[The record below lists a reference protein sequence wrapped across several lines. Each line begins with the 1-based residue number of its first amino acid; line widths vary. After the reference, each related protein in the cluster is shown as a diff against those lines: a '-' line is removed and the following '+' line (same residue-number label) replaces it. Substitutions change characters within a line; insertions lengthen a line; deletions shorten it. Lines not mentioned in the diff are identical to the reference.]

1 MTSALF
7 GALPEREGVRFCVMV
22 AATAV
27 RPQRRVE
34 LVLQSGARAGS
45 HPLQPAGEGAYET
58 YIAGARAGDRYAY
71 RLDGGDLRP
80 DPASR
85 HQPDGVHG
93 PSQVIAADSYP
104 WRDANWQGRDARE
117 QVLYELHIGTFT
129 PEGTFDAARRRLPY
143 LADLGVTTVELMP
156 VADFA
161 GSRNWGYDG
170 VCLFAPSR
178 AYGHPDDL
186 RALVDDAHALGLS
199 VMLDVVYNHL
209 GPEGAYITQF
219 NPNYVT
225 NRHATAWGSAINLD
239 GCGSGLVRRFILD
252 NAKHWIREYHVDG
265 LRLDATHALVDDG
278 PVTLV
283 AELAADVRRE
293 AAWPVTLH
301 AEDHR
306 NLAAMLHATQEGGWG
321 LDGVWA
327 DDFHHIIR
335 RLVAGDSR
343 GYYQDYEGTA
353 AELADTIR
361 QGWLY
366 AGQPTRRTNVPRG
379 SDASRVL
386 MRQSVVCIQNHDQ
399 IGNRAEGERLHH
411 QVDLATWRA
420 ASVLVLTVPMTPLL
434 FMGQEWGASSP
445 FQYFTDL
452 ERALGVAVTEGRRHE
467 FKDFPEFSDPGAR
480 ERIPDPQA
488 IGTFESSKLR
498 WDELARQPHASTLAL
513 YKRLLALRDAH
524 PALQASDRYEGEAWA
539 MGPDAVL
546 MRRRLASECFLIVAR
561 LRGRGVVPLDSAFE
575 RASTLE
581 TVLTTE
587 DSEFAP
593 DPDPPE
599 VTTSSVDFR
608 RPGAVVLRA
617 HA

>member
-1 MTSALF
+1 
-7 GALPEREGVRFCVMV
+7 
-22 AATAV
+22 
-27 RPQRRVE
+27 
-34 LVLQSGARAGS
+34 
-45 HPLQPAGEGAYET
+45 
-58 YIAGARAGDRYAY
+58 
-71 RLDGGDLRP
+71 
-80 DPASR
+80 
-85 HQPDGVHG
+85 
-93 PSQVIAADSYP
+93 
-104 WRDANWQGRDARE
+104 
-117 QVLYELHIGTFT
+117 
-129 PEGTFDAARRRLPY
+129 
-143 LADLGVTTVELMP
+143 
-156 VADFA
+156 
-161 GSRNWGYDG
+161 
-170 VCLFAPSR
+170 
-178 AYGHPDDL
+178 L

-306 NLAAMLHATQEGGWG
+306 NLAAILHATQEGGWG

-386 MRQSVVCIQNHDQ
+386 MRQSIVCIQNHDQ

-452 ERALGVAVTEGRRHE
+452 
-467 FKDFPEFSDPGAR
+467 
-480 ERIPDPQA
+480 
-488 IGTFESSKLR
+488 
-498 WDELARQPHASTLAL
+498 
-513 YKRLLALRDAH
+513 
-524 PALQASDRYEGEAWA
+524 
-539 MGPDAVL
+539 
-546 MRRRLASECFLIVAR
+546 
-561 LRGRGVVPLDSAFE
+561 
-575 RASTLE
+575 
-581 TVLTTE
+581 
-587 DSEFAP
+587 
-593 DPDPPE
+593 
-599 VTTSSVDFR
+599 
-608 RPGAVVLRA
+608 
-617 HA
+617 